1 MTIAKTTSAE
11 KPAAPKATLEPVET
25 ERERRARAELT
36 KLNTNVHVYDGRR
49 LTFPYQ
55 VAPGKKLTTGLGE
68 LVQGARVT
76 PELVGGQATLDRL
89 VEKRVVLRAAVAAA

>member
-1 MTIAKTTSAE
+1 MQTTIAKGEQVAE
-11 KPAAPKATLEPVET
+11 SPAQDEKRDAAESDERTLK
-25 ERERRARAELT
+25 

-55 VAPGKKLTTGLGE
+55 VAPGRKLRTVVGE

-76 PELVGGQATLDRL
+76 AELVGGQEVLNRL
-89 VEKRVVLRAAVAAA
+89 VEQRRVLRAAQRNP